1 MYIGQDVERTVKG
14 QDPNHPESHQLRHKM
29 NLQRI
34 MKGLQGSCQ
43 WPAKSVV
50 DNPKDYRTI
59 LANEYYNT
67 PALQPVAD
75 YMPKNTPGKVR
86 KLMKVE
92 TKDGPVL
99 FWTAPKAKKEM
110 DKATQYV
117 VYRFEKGQEIN
128 IDDPSH
134 IVAITR
140 RSYLNLPFRDGKTQ
154 YIYVVTALN
163 RIQRESVLSK
173 CKVNL

>member
-1 MYIGQDVERTVKG
+1 
-14 QDPNHPESHQLRHKM
+14 
-29 NLQRI
+29 
-34 MKGLQGSCQ
+34 
-43 WPAKSVV
+43 
-50 DNPKDYRTI
+50 
-59 LANEYYNT
+59 
-67 PALQPVAD
+67 
-75 YMPKNTPGKVR
+75 MPKNTPGKVR

-128 IDDPSH
+128 IDDPSN

-140 RSYLNLPFRDGKTQ
+140 RSYINLPFRDGKTQ